1 MDSKSDIK
9 LTENKETQIKI
20 CNSLDSIKSE
30 RKTIL
35 IKSAKH
41 LLLNEF
47 QNSNKNT
54 KSNNNIKFPSIKKD
68 LFNKIKEKKNITEK
82 NTSPI
87 NLYIK
92 NINKNYLNRN
102 SKYINLNSLFLYPKI
117 NLVNQNK
124 NKISHSIDIS
134 SCRNL
139 FTKSKNKVSKIS
151 LKKRDNLYDIKNFM
165 KKKYYEDTKT
175 KMEKVLKDDSFFD
188 RSDKDKL
195 IKINKF
201 NIFWKNVLDYCGG
214 YIFSRKFMEQKKL
227 LQNSRDESKE
237 TKNKIKLEKLYTS
250 TLASKLIH
258 YKNFLK

>member
-1 MDSKSDIK
+1 
-9 LTENKETQIKI
+9 
-20 CNSLDSIKSE
+20 
-30 RKTIL
+30 
-35 IKSAKH
+35 
-41 LLLNEF
+41 
-47 QNSNKNT
+47 
-54 KSNNNIKFPSIKKD
+54 
-68 LFNKIKEKKNITEK
+68 
-82 NTSPI
+82 
-87 NLYIK
+87 
-92 NINKNYLNRN
+92 
-102 SKYINLNSLFLYPKI
+102 
-117 NLVNQNK
+117 
-124 NKISHSIDIS
+124 
-134 SCRNL
+134 
-139 FTKSKNKVSKIS
+139 
-151 LKKRDNLYDIKNFM
+151 M

-214 YIFSRKFMEQKKL
+214 YIFSRKFMEKKKL

>member
-214 YIFSRKFMEQKKL
+214 YIFSRKFMEKK
-227 LQNSRDESKE
+227 KV
-237 TKNKIKLEKLYTS
+237 
-250 TLASKLIH
+250 ASKL
-258 YKNFLK
+258 KG